1 MLRPPS
7 IRARARRSRALTA
20 ARRRRSL
27 HHAERLPAERPNT
40 ATNTNMRE
48 LQPTCASFTTSC
60 TCRRTALRLYESKH
74 VCWNITM
81 AANLGDLETESM
93 SRCTRCDDGGID
105 SCTCWCRTPAASCP
119 SLRSPH
125 WKCLRCL
132 FLALRKRWT
141 TQLVQHRPAH
151 RILAK
156 GPEGLEQ
163 CSAMAASCAYSFRR
177 CISPLSGDIGSREG

>member
-7 IRARARRSRALTA
+7 IRARSRALTA
-20 ARRRRSL
+20 AVVRAPSPITP
-27 HHAERLPAERPNT
+27 HPEPQAERPNT

-48 LQPTCASFTTSC
+48 LQPTCASFTTSR

-93 SRCTRCDDGGID
+93 SSCGTRCEGVVD

-119 SLRSPH
+119 SLPSAH

-132 FLALRKRWT
+132 FLALRSGWT

-156 GPEGLEQ
+156 GSDLLEQ
-163 CSAMAASCAYSFRR
+163 CSAMAASCAYSFRLP
-177 CISPLSGDIGSREG
+177 ISPLSGDIHRRKE